1 MEEEDK
7 HINTINKI
15 FIIFMINPLLLN
27 INLNNKG
34 RGGQNVVVKYFILLP
49 TLYFPRPIIS
59 CFFLLFLYKLT
70 MAGSVN
76 KVILLG
82 NLGKDPEIR
91 SMQSGSKMA
100 NFSIATSKRWK
111 DRSTQEQKEKTSW
124 HNIVIFG
131 DGLVDIVEK
140 YVKKGSK
147 VYVEG
152 ELQTRKW
159 QDQDGKDRYSTE
171 VILQGYNCN
180 LTLLDSRN
188 QSNTIENQS
197 NSPQDNS
204 VSDDGFGS
212 NASDSSDLDE
222 DIPF

>member
-1 MEEEDK
+1 M
-7 HINTINKI
+7 
-15 FIIFMINPLLLN
+15 
-27 INLNNKG
+27 
-34 RGGQNVVVKYFILLP
+34 V
-49 TLYFPRPIIS
+49 
-59 CFFLLFLYKLT
+59 
-70 MAGSVN
+70 GSVN

-91 SMQSGSKMA
+91 NMQSGSKMA
-100 NFSIATSKRWK
+100 TFSIATSKRWK
-111 DRSTQEQKEKTSW
+111 DKVTQEQKDKTSW

-147 VYVEG
+147 VYLEG
-152 ELQTRKW
+152 ELNTRKW
-159 QDQDGKDRYSTE
+159 QDQNGQDRYTTE

-188 QSNTIENQS
+188 TGQSSKQIESDNADKIENNQAESS
-197 NSPQDNS
+197 NKESAEL
-204 VSDDGFGS
+204 DD
-212 NASDSSDLDE
+212 

>member
-1 MEEEDK
+1 M
-7 HINTINKI
+7 
-15 FIIFMINPLLLN
+15 
-27 INLNNKG
+27 
-34 RGGQNVVVKYFILLP
+34 V
-49 TLYFPRPIIS
+49 
-59 CFFLLFLYKLT
+59 
-70 MAGSVN
+70 GSVN

-82 NLGKDPEIR
+82 NLGRDPEIR

-100 NFSIATSKRWK
+100 SFSIATSKRWK
-111 DRSTQEQKEKTSW
+111 DKNTQEQKEKTSW
-124 HNIVIFG
+124 HNIVVFG

-147 VYVEG
+147 IYVEG

-159 QDQDGKDRYSTE
+159 QDKDGNDRYTTE

-188 QSNTIENQS
+188 NSQNSDNPNQIDQSKSLE
-197 NSPQDNS
+197 DNS
-204 VSDDGFGS
+204 FETQNNDSD
-212 NASDSSDLDE
+212 DLDE

>member
-1 MEEEDK
+1 
-7 HINTINKI
+7 
-15 FIIFMINPLLLN
+15 
-27 INLNNKG
+27 
-34 RGGQNVVVKYFILLP
+34 
-49 TLYFPRPIIS
+49 
-59 CFFLLFLYKLT
+59 

-82 NLGKDPEIR
+82 NLGRDPEIR

-100 NFSIATSKRWK
+100 TFSMATSKRWRDK
-111 DRSTQEQKEKTSW
+111 NTQEQRDKTSW
-124 HNIVIFG
+124 HNIVVFG

-147 VYVEG
+147 IFLEG

-159 QDQDGKDRYSTE
+159 QDSDGNDRYTTE
-171 VILQGYNCN
+171 VVLQGFNSN

-188 QSNTIENQS
+188 ATNNIENKETNTDQVAS
-197 NSPQDNS
+197 NLENPTSS
-204 VSDDGFGS
+204 KS
-212 NASDSSDLDE
+212 SDSSESDD

>member
-1 MEEEDK
+1 
-7 HINTINKI
+7 
-15 FIIFMINPLLLN
+15 
-27 INLNNKG
+27 
-34 RGGQNVVVKYFILLP
+34 
-49 TLYFPRPIIS
+49 
-59 CFFLLFLYKLT
+59 

-82 NLGKDPEIR
+82 NLGRDPEIR

-100 NFSIATSKRWK
+100 TFSIATSKRWRDK
-111 DRSTQEQKEKTSW
+111 NTQEQRDKTSW
-124 HNIVIFG
+124 HNIVVFG

-147 VYVEG
+147 IYVEG

-159 QDQDGKDRYSTE
+159 QDQDGNDRYSTE
-171 VILQGYNCN
+171 VVLQGFNSN

-188 QSNTIENQS
+188 ANNSIEEDQAINTDQTTSNFKNPTSSKN
-197 NSPQDNS
+197 
-204 VSDDGFGS
+204 
-212 NASDSSDLDE
+212 SDSSESDD

>member
-1 MEEEDK
+1 M
-7 HINTINKI
+7 
-15 FIIFMINPLLLN
+15 
-27 INLNNKG
+27 
-34 RGGQNVVVKYFILLP
+34 V
-49 TLYFPRPIIS
+49 
-59 CFFLLFLYKLT
+59 
-70 MAGSVN
+70 GSVN

-82 NLGKDPEIR
+82 NLGKDPDIR

-100 NFSIATSKRWK
+100 SFSIATSKRWK

-124 HNIVIFG
+124 HNIVVFG

-147 VYVEG
+147 IYVEG

-159 QDQDGKDRYSTE
+159 QDKDGNDRYTTE
-171 VILQGYNCN
+171 VVIQGYNCN

-188 QSNTIENQS
+188 NTSNTVDNQG
-197 NSPQDNS
+197 QDNS
-204 VSDDGFGS
+204 ITDESYNS
-212 NASDSSDLDE
+212 ENSDSSNLDE

>member
-1 MEEEDK
+1 M
-7 HINTINKI
+7 
-15 FIIFMINPLLLN
+15 
-27 INLNNKG
+27 
-34 RGGQNVVVKYFILLP
+34 V
-49 TLYFPRPIIS
+49 
-59 CFFLLFLYKLT
+59 
-70 MAGSVN
+70 GSVN

-82 NLGKDPEIR
+82 NLGRDPEIR

-111 DRSTQEQKEKTSW
+111 DRNTQEQKEKTSW

-159 QDQDGKDRYSTE
+159 QDQEGKDRYTTE

-188 QSNTIENQS
+188 QSN
-197 NSPQDNS
+197 NS
-204 VSDDGFGS
+204 VESQSGSMQDSSISDDSFGS
-212 NASDSSDLDE
+212 NSSDSTDLDE